1 MPDKSYPDTDAYGAL
16 SNKKEVKVLSWNIW
30 WKFEDYLNRQ
40 SLIFNE
46 LTKAKPDIL
55 CLQEVWEDK
64 DGSQAKKI
72 ADLFGYDYY
81 CYAKSFDFDEVSFG
95 NAIISKYPINN
106 YTSYLIP
113 TEKEFN
119 ENRNLLHAEIMYENN
134 KMNIFCTH
142 LNYKYDQ
149 SDIRKKQVTYIL
161 EYMSKLDK
169 TEFPSIL
176 CGDFNADPNSDEI
189 RLLLGLSSPINRT
202 VLRDS
207 WQLVNPDDHGY
218 TWSNENNFARKTL
231 EPDRRI
237 DYIFVGAPGK
247 NGLGHPLES
256 CLIGNV
262 EKDGLYPSDHFGI
275 MTRFEG

>member
-106 YTSYLIP
+106 YLPPGLWIIFWSGN
-113 TEKEFN
+113 F
-119 ENRNLLHAEIMYENN
+119 LLNTAVPP
-134 KMNIFCTH
+134 C
-142 LNYKYDQ
+142 
-149 SDIRKKQVTYIL
+149 
-161 EYMSKLDK
+161 
-169 TEFPSIL
+169 
-176 CGDFNADPNSDEI
+176 
-189 RLLLGLSSPINRT
+189 
-202 VLRDS
+202 
-207 WQLVNPDDHGY
+207 
-218 TWSNENNFARKTL
+218 
-231 EPDRRI
+231 
-237 DYIFVGAPGK
+237 VGAVTQRVWCYGRQ
-247 NGLGHPLES
+247 LA
-256 CLIGNV
+256 
-262 EKDGLYPSDHFGI
+262 
-275 MTRFEG
+275 

>member
-1 MPDKSYPDTDAYGAL
+1 MPDKSYPDTDAYGTL
-16 SNKKEVKVLSWNIW
+16 SNKKEIKVLSWNIW

-40 SLIFNE
+40 TLIFNE
-46 LTKAKPDIL
+46 LTKAQPDIL

-72 ADLFGYDYY
+72 ADLFGYDY

-106 YTSYLIP
+106 YTFHLIP
-113 TEKEFN
+113 TEEEFN
-119 ENRNLLHAEIMYENN
+119 ENRTLLHAEIMYEKN
-134 KMNIFCTH
+134 KMNILCTH
-142 LNYKYDQ
+142 LNYKYNQ
-149 SDIRKKQVTYIL
+149 SDIRKKQVEYIL
-161 EYMSKLDK
+161 EYISKLDK

-176 CGDFNADPNSDEI
+176 CGDFNADPHSDEI
-189 RLLLGLSSPINRT
+189 RLLLGLSSPVKRT

-237 DYIFVGAPGK
+237 DYIFVGPPGK
-247 NGLGHPLES
+247 NGLGHPLGS
-256 CLIGNV
+256 ILLGNK
-262 EKDGLYPSDHFGI
+262 EKEGLYPSDHFGI
-275 MTRFEG
+275 MARLEG

>member
-1 MPDKSYPDTDAYGAL
+1 
-16 SNKKEVKVLSWNIW
+16 VKVLSWNIW

-40 SLIFNE
+40 TLIFNE

-72 ADLFGYDYY
+72 ADLFGYDY
-81 CYAKSFDFDEVSFG
+81 CYTKSFDFDEVSFG

-106 YTSYLIP
+106 YSSYLIP

-119 ENRNLLHAEIMYENN
+119 ENRTLLHAEVMYENN

-161 EYMSKLDK
+161 EHMSKLDK

-189 RLLLGLSSPINRT
+189 RLILGLSSPINRT

-207 WQLVNPDDHGY
+207 WQLVNPDNHGY

-231 EPDRRI
+231 EPNRRI

-275 MTRFEG
+275 MTHFEG

>member
-142 LNYKYDQ
+142 LNYKCDQ
-149 SDIRKKQVTYIL
+149 SDIRKKQVTFIL

-256 CLIGNV
+256 CLIGNI

>member
-72 ADLFGYDYY
+72 ADLFGYDY

-106 YTSYLIP
+106 YSSYLIP

-119 ENRNLLHAEIMYENN
+119 ENRTLLHAEIMYENN

-142 LNYKYDQ
+142 LNYKHDQ

-256 CLIGNV
+256 CLIGNI